1 MCTTLFW
8 NNLHQ
13 VCWKSCTMSGKWSTM
28 YMCVKG
34 INVGSVTTIYLIDFR
49 TVLMEWFFIW
59 LQDRLKILKIRYS
72 KNYQWVRLSHLGSGT
87 SGKCHLAMDF
97 TTEFKFCIK
106 KVGIS
111 SCHSNIYFIGMVI
124 FNFDVM
130 YQNLSV
136 VSSNLDQGEVYN
148 IVWSRLSVTCDRS
161 VVFSGSYCF
170 LHQ

>member
-1 MCTTLFW
+1 
-8 NNLHQ
+8 
-13 VCWKSCTMSGKWSTM
+13 MSGKWATM

-34 INVGSVTTIYLIDFR
+34 INIASVTTIYLLDFR
-49 TVLMEWFFIW
+49 TVLMKCFFIW
-59 LQDRLKILKIRYS
+59 LQDRLKILKMRYS

-106 KVGIS
+106 KVGTS
-111 SCHSNIYFIGMVI
+111 SCHGNIYFIGMVI

-148 IVWSRLSVTCDRS
+148 IMWSRLSVTCDRS